1 MTPGQRDHES
11 GLSLGRARAGS
22 LDNGEAPHV
31 MELFAPLRF
40 KNAGE
45 QVAERLVTA
54 LALGVFVPGQ
64 RLPTEREL
72 AATLGVSRTTVREA
86 VSRLAAT
93 GYVEVRRGRHGGA
106 FVVAELGP
114 DTDEMVRR
122 TLVRDWD
129 QFEQLFDF
137 RVLVEPLIAQTAALR
152 RTPEDIDRIATA
164 LQGYRQAGADRE
176 ASSAADR
183 ALHLAIATAAHNTYL
198 VDVSER
204 IRQGAT
210 LGFRSEAY
218 SLAIRE
224 RAIIE
229 HGELAAAV
237 IAGDAARAAAIAA
250 RHFTTTESRLR
261 QLYEQARAATATGER
276 S

>member
-1 MTPGQRDHES
+1 MVRRVAVNAGTIVR
-11 GLSLGRARAGS
+11 GRPS
-22 LDNGEAPHV
+22 EPLLDAPEAQHV
-31 MELFAPLRF
+31 VELFAPLRF

-64 RLPTEREL
+64 RLPTERDL

-106 FVVAELGP
+106 FVIAELGP

-137 RVLVEPLIAQTAALR
+137 RVLVEPMIAATAARR
-152 RTPEDIDRIATA
+152 RTPEDIDRIGAA
-164 LQGYRQAGADRE
+164 LEGYRDAGSNRE

-198 VDVSER
+198 VDLSER
-204 IRQGAT
+204 LRQGST

-224 RAIIE
+224 RAIVQ
-229 HGELAAAV
+229 HGELAGAV
-237 IAGDAARAAAIAA
+237 IAGDPDAASAIAA
-250 RHFTTTESRLR
+250 HHFTTTETRLR
-261 QLYEQARAATATGER
+261 ELYEQARAAATQDQP
-276 S
+276 

>member
-1 MTPGQRDHES
+1 
-11 GLSLGRARAGS
+11 
-22 LDNGEAPHV
+22 

-106 FVVAELGP
+106 FVVADLGP
-114 DTDEMVRR
+114 DSDEMIRR

-137 RVLVEPLIAQTAALR
+137 RLLVEPLIAQTAALR
-152 RTPEDIDRIATA
+152 RTPDDIDRITSA
-164 LQGYRQAGADRE
+164 LRGYREAGADRE

-183 ALHLAIATAAHNTYL
+183 ALHLAIATAAHNTFL
-198 VDVSER
+198 IDLSER
-204 IRQGAT
+204 IRQGST
-210 LGFRSEAY
+210 LGFRAEAY
-218 SLAIRE
+218 STAIRE
-224 RAIIE
+224 RAIVE
-229 HGELAAAV
+229 HGELAGAV
-237 IAGDAARAAAIAA
+237 IAGDAALASAIAA
-250 RHFTTTESRLR
+250 KHFTTTESRLR
-261 QLYEQARAATATGER
+261 QLYEQARAATAAGDPA
-276 S
+276 